1 MTDYIPTILGA
12 LGAIAGGAATQC
24 FTLWR
29 ESHSG
34 NKARFRDMQFIGG
47 ELIIRLI
54 ELRYQCREAGDDNGT
69 PTMVNGQQEDIVTTH
84 VEDFS
89 LGDVQGK
96 WESLPPDLQFRIREI
111 PSRLKEIDRWLERFY
126 EIHYSPPE
134 NSEYFGHRYD
144 LYYGIVNSVE
154 ELIEILRNICKLPKS
169 DLYP

>member
-89 LGDVQGK
+89 LGDVQENGNRY
-96 WESLPPDLQFRIREI
+96 LRIYN
-111 PSRLKEIDRWLERFY
+111 F
-126 EIHYSPPE
+126 
-134 NSEYFGHRYD
+134 
-144 LYYGIVNSVE
+144 V
-154 ELIEILRNICKLPKS
+154 
-169 DLYP
+169 

>member
-1 MTDYIPTILGA
+1 
-12 LGAIAGGAATQC
+12 
-24 FTLWR
+24 
-29 ESHSG
+29 
-34 NKARFRDMQFIGG
+34 MQFIGG
-47 ELIIRLI
+47 ELILRLI
-54 ELRYQCREAGDDNGT
+54 ELGYQCREAGDDNGT

-134 NSEYFGHRYD
+134 NSEYFGHRHD